1 MRRSFRTRFFL
12 PGGFPGFA
20 PWAGMRCPVGAWDRE
35 RGGGIGSNGAAP
47 TRRDAMSLGAWT
59 RDRNAI
65 VPFAPLGHGI
75 ENVVAGLVPT
85 EPHQPEGTR
94 CPLGHGR
101 GIGNVI
107 VPLAP
112 TGPRQRDGT
121 RYPLGVWMRNR
132 KRKSRSCGVQE
143 RLECESWEAGQ
154 ALLFSGFLSDLFG
167 SFFGSFFSGSGLG
180 FGAFFLDG
188 GLGGGEAGD
197 GHAVWAA

>member
-1 MRRSFRTRFFL
+1 MPRWGMGSRTWWRDWFQRSDTNPKGRDV
-12 PGGFPGFA
+12 
-20 PWAGMRCPVGAWDRE
+20 PWGMDAGSKCHCPICPVGAWDRE

-47 TRRDAMSLGAWT
+47 TRRDAMSLGAWM
-59 RDRNAI
+59 RDRNA
-65 VPFAPLGHGI
+65 F
-75 ENVVAGLVPT
+75 
-85 EPHQPEGTR
+85 
-94 CPLGHGR
+94 
-101 GIGNVI
+101 

-154 ALLFSGFLSDLFG
+154 ALLFSGFLSYLFG